1 MKAPIL
7 LQRHFL
13 LLLKMRTEIWI
24 KLGHIPMPS
33 CWTSSVPKLPVPELQ
48 IDEPHSH
55 RPRNARRSI
64 NDPTEVDPEVP
75 PPVSIP
81 LAVLPPFFITPTQV
95 PQNMPAFA
103 PMVVPGTAPA
113 APCCTRNRG
122 YRCRRGHPF
131 PDRQYSSRGPSSPS
145 SIPTSRRASSY
156 GYGSVVLTPTATTWS
171 ICPWTGAAI
180 CSARNSST
188 DAAAIYSARTSST
201 YATAIYSGSVI
212 LPPILNDMMAMV
224 RENRFMHLAA
234 LEQQRELM
242 RYMNS
247 LNEWLGNDV
256 EDRQAELRG
265 VSARIDQLREDVN
278 SLGLTGLTRAFLPP
292 PGSSLE
298 PGGFIVPGGPGAP
311 DAPGAPC
318 SPGASI
324 ISVCPTSI
332 FSRARRLFSS
342 GTVLLGDLSVPQLS
356 QISTPQPIQRYPI

>member
-1 MKAPIL
+1 
-7 LQRHFL
+7 
-13 LLLKMRTEIWI
+13 
-24 KLGHIPMPS
+24 MPS

-95 PQNMPAFA
+95 PQNMPAFT

-113 APCCTRNRG
+113 APAALGTG
-122 YRCRRGHPF
+122 G
-131 PDRQYSSRGPSSPS
+131 
-145 SIPTSRRASSY
+145 
-156 GYGSVVLTPTATTWS
+156 
-171 ICPWTGAAI
+171 TGAAAVI
-180 CSARNSST
+180 HLQIGNTAPEVPRHPRLFQRHAAPAVMDTGPWYSPPRLPPGPFAPGPVPPFAQQGTVPRMLLPST
-188 DAAAIYSARTSST
+188 QPGPVPPMPPPYTQ
-201 YATAIYSGSVI
+201 SVI
-212 LPPILNDMMAMV
+212 LPPIFNDMMAMV

-298 PGGFIVPGGPGAP
+298 PGGFIVSGGPGAP